1 MASLNS
7 RQIKEF
13 FSLCRMGSVI
23 EYTTLGKSVK
33 AKVSGEDLRGGMPH
47 VQLTDGLGIPQ
58 VISEYALTQGHFTKL
73 IVNGKKII

>member
-23 EYTTLGKSVK
+23 EYTSLGNSVK
-33 AKVSGEDLRGGMPH
+33 AKVSGEDLKGGFPH
-47 VQLTDGLGIPQ
+47 VKLTDGHGTH
-58 VISEYALTQGHFTKL
+58 VISEYALTQGHITKL